1 MCDRFGISSVHEIDK
16 NIANLVPLNTQKSMS
31 SAWKQFESSCS
42 ERKYCL
48 NGDTTIEEL
57 SRIMKDFG
65 FNMKKLNGE
74 DYKEEVVKTMWNTV
88 AKLLQKKY
96 YEEYRV
102 SFDPFKDVIFS
113 GARKPRD
120 AKRKELQRDSDKR
133 KRSAASST
141 LEEHEKIVG
150 LWDEETPDG
159 LQRKFYHMAACEL
172 AWRGG
177 EAAKCLVM
185 YFKEERNNIGELTG
199 RIIYD
204 PIFEKTAQGGAGRL
218 CEKKWLTNN
227 LKNSDRCPVR

>member
-16 NIANLVPLNTQKSMS
+16 NIANLVPLNTQKSRS
-31 SAWKQFESSCS
+31 SAWKQFESFCS

-113 GARKPRD
+113 GA
-120 AKRKELQRDSDKR
+120 
-133 KRSAASST
+133 
-141 LEEHEKIVG
+141 
-150 LWDEETPDG
+150 
-159 LQRKFYHMAACEL
+159 
-172 AWRGG
+172 
-177 EAAKCLVM
+177 
-185 YFKEERNNIGELTG
+185 
-199 RIIYD
+199 
-204 PIFEKTAQGGAGRL
+204 
-218 CEKKWLTNN
+218 
-227 LKNSDRCPVR
+227 